1 MINLFIGISLGSNV
15 VIAHYIG
22 QRSEKNIQAAI
33 HTAIVVALV
42 SGIFVMIFGQFI
54 AKPVLSLMGTPDDV
68 IDLAVVYLRIYLL
81 GMPFIM
87 LYDFGSSILRSTGDS
102 RRPLYSLIVAV

>member
-1 MINLFIGISLGSNV
+1 
-15 VIAHYIG
+15 
-22 QRSEKNIQAAI
+22 
-33 HTAIVVALV
+33 
-42 SGIFVMIFGQFI
+42 
-54 AKPVLSLMGTPDDV
+54 MGTPDDV

-102 RRPLYSLIVAV
+102 RRPLYSLIVAGVINTVLNLVLVIGFKWAFQGLP

>member
-1 MINLFIGISLGSNV
+1 M
-15 VIAHYIG
+15 
-22 QRSEKNIQAAI
+22 
-33 HTAIVVALV
+33 

-102 RRPLYSLIVAV
+102 RRPLYSLMLRV